1 MKHVQEQQ
9 QEEWED
15 EDQVSS
21 LSIYFLLSIFLGRWL
36 LFGKHVQEQHVSQTK
51 YLQIMPPYTY
61 HVIAYLHS

>member
-1 MKHVQEQQ
+1 V
-9 QEEWED
+9 
-15 EDQVSS
+15 DQVSS